1 MCCPDVCQV
10 RKTSIMPRRLSR
22 NPSLFPKRSQ
32 RRVDCFFLRGR
43 SPKANVAVP
52 MNLFDRSES

>member
-1 MCCPDVCQV
+1 
-10 RKTSIMPRRLSR
+10 MPRRLSR

-32 RRVDCFFLRGR
+32 RRVDCFFLRAR